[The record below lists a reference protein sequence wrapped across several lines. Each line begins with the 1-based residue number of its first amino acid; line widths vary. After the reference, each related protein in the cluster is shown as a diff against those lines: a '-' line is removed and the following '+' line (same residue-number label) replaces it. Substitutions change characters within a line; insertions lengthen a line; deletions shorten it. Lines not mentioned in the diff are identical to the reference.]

1 MPFLVNDMANLF
13 SVDNPINRGLTK
25 IGELIILSIL
35 WFVTSLPILTIGTS
49 TAALY
54 YAVVKSIRRGRG
66 YPVKEYFKAWKQNFV
81 KGSVLTLIL
90 AAFLLFLLYWLDGL
104 RVTIVDI
111 TELGVQSAFAGKSES
126 LVMMYTVCSIVLILE
141 GVLFNYLFPVLSRL
155 EISVA
160 KIVILSIVMAV
171 RYFYYSIALVVI
183 LYALGLFTYIMPLA
197 IIFTPGL
204 WALLSS
210 FLIEKAMK
218 KYLPPPQE
226 GEDAWWTEL

>member
-1 MPFLVNDMANLF
+1 MVKDMNNLF

-54 YAVVKSIRRGRG
+54 YAVVKSLRRGRG
-66 YPVKEYFKAWKQNFV
+66 YPIKEYFKAWKQNFL
-81 KGSVLTLIL
+81 KGTVLTLIL
-90 AAFLLFLLYWLDGL
+90 AVILLFLMGWLSGL
-104 RVTIVDI
+104 GTTIEEI
-111 TELGVQSAFAGKSES
+111 AAGVESAFAGKSDS
-126 LVMMYTVCSIVLILE
+126 LVMIYTVCSIALVLE
-141 GVLFNYLFPVLSRL
+141 GVLFNYIFPVLSRL
-155 EISVA
+155 EISIV
-160 KIVILSIVMAV
+160 KIVVLSIVMAV
-171 RYFYYSIALVVI
+171 RYFYFSIALLVI
-183 LYALGLFTYIMPLA
+183 LYGLGFFTYIMPLA

-218 KYLPPPQE
+218 KYLPAPEE